1 MATTVSNLVI
11 PKLIGDSVQ
20 KKLGKL
26 IKILPLCDVDY
37 NLQGNA
43 GNTITVPSWNYIG
56 DANDVAEGVAVTAEN
71 ITAGAIDVT
80 VKKAVKDI
88 SMTDEAILA
97 TNGEVVGQVE
107 HQLAVSI
114 ANKMDEDA
122 LKQAM
127 ATETGSGIPQIGN
140 KIATATLDQSGLA
153 TLRVYFGEDLE
164 ETFLLINPVE
174 YGKILAMPEF
184 VSVAQGEAFMSGHVG
199 HVMGLQIVV
208 SGRVT
213 AGKGVLLQR
222 GGLGIAM
229 KRDVNAESFRDMS
242 TRTVRVG
249 ADVHY
254 ACYVKNPARVAVIE
268 AITTAVGVPS

>member
-1 MATTVSNLVI
+1 MAHTTVTNLVI

-26 IKILPLCDVDY
+26 IKILPLCEVDY

-56 DANDVAEGVAVTAEN
+56 DAADVAEGGTVSAEN
-71 ITAGAIDVT
+71 ITAGSIDVT

-88 SMTDEAILA
+88 SMTDESILA

-122 LKQAM
+122 LTQAM
-127 ATETGSGIPQIGN
+127 ASATAAGIPQIGN
-140 KIATATLDQSGLA
+140 QIPTATLDQAGLA
-153 TLRVYFGEDLE
+153 TLRVYFGEDLD

-184 VSVAQGEAFMSGHVG
+184 VTVAQGEAFMSGHVG

-208 SGRVT
+208 SGRIP

-229 KRDVNAESFRDMS
+229 KRDVNAESFRDMG

-254 ACYVKNPARVAVIE
+254 ACYVKNPAKVASIVSLG
-268 AITTAVGVPS
+268 AAAV